1 MTEKKP
7 ERTLELHVDIDA
19 PIEAAW
25 KAITEG
31 PGIANWFAPIAEV
44 SATGVGA
51 TVKAGWSEE
60 MMMTSTVVAWEP
72 LKHVRWLD
80 ESGWMGPGTSLA
92 LDYYLSTEKGKT
104 RVRLVQSAFGASEG
118 WDDLFDG
125 IKTGWTYFLQNLRL
139 YLERHLGRTRRM
151 ISERIEVDV
160 PRQKFWRHLLSDVGG
175 FVVGGTG
182 ALKAGDS
189 IKVKLEESGDRA
201 RGGGGADRGPGPGP
215 AHPRAHRRPALR
227 RARGQERQVSRRLLA
242 LGVRR
247 GPGEGL
253 GDAREEHLPAH
264 PRVPSEIAALDAVTA
279 AAPAYQVVYTPI
291 AGLALD
297 GEGLL
302 TTLRTASS
310 LSTNETC

>member
-31 PGIANWFAPIAEV
+31 PGIANWFAPVAEV
-44 SATGVGA
+44 SAPGEGA

-92 LDYYLSTEKGKT
+92 LDYYLSTENGKT

-125 IKTGWTYFLQNLRL
+125 IKTGWIYFLQNLRI
-139 YLERHLGRTRRM
+139 YLEKLLGRTRRM
-151 ISERIEVDV
+151 ISDRIEVAM
-160 PRQKFWRHLLSDVGG
+160 PRQSFWRHLLSDAGG
-175 FVVGGTG
+175 LVVGNAG
-182 ALKAGDS
+182 ALKTGDS
-189 IKVKLEESGDRA
+189 IELKLKESGA
-201 RGGGGADRGPGPGP
+201 VLAVVEV
-215 AHPRAHRRPALR
+215 LVE
-227 RARGQERQVSRRLLA
+227 GQ
-242 LGVRR
+242 
-247 GPGEGL
+247 GL
-253 GDAREEHLPAH
+253 GLRIPDLGN
-264 PRVPSEIAALDAVTA
+264 ALLFIELEGKSDKFHVGYWFSVYDEALA
-279 AAPAYQVVYTPI
+279 KELEAPAKRAFRRI
-291 AGLALD
+291 H
-297 GEGLL
+297 E
-302 TTLRTASS
+302 S
-310 LSTNETC
+310 LPK